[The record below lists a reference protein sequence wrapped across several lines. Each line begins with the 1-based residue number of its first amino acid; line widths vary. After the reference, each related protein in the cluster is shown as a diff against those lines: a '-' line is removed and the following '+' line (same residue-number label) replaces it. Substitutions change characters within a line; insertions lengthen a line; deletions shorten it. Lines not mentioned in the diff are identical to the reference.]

1 MKRIIVSF
9 LAAVVVLAVVL
20 TFSRFITQTGEI
32 LSKTRFNW
40 YEAKT
45 QKEIENGNALAEERL
60 EKKFYV
66 FVNGIFLDVGYD
78 WDGVIYV
85 PIRSISESLNW
96 QANWIPDLGV
106 IQLVKDEEEA
116 YVDIVNFFGKGYVS
130 LERLEELLKFEK
142 PMIHGGN
149 IEIYHPGVRIASIDI
164 GRVRRLT
171 FYMDGMKMT
180 DRAIEYQGQQYI
192 PSRIFAMS
200 LGRVFR
206 YDATQGLAYIDDN
219 TIEGIFV
226 DGDAYSTLE
235 QLKNVEDTG
244 ELTFEFRNLT
254 PSEDQLMPVISKG
267 PEEKVMALTFDDY
280 LGDKVW
286 PLLDVLDRYGVKG
299 TFFVIGN
306 SIEANKELLMEIS
319 ERGHELANHTW
330 DHYNNH
336 TLTDDEV
343 RAQLIST
350 QVLIHRYTGQKPR
363 YFRPP
368 GGYYDR
374 NMVRIAQDIGLQ
386 TVLWSLNS
394 TDADKK
400 NSAGRIKGV
409 VTQWAH
415 PGAIV
420 VMHLNR
426 ETTVDSLPGII
437 ATMKDRGYR
446 FVTVSEIIGKQ

>member
-1 MKRIIVSF
+1 MKRNFVAALTAL
-9 LAAVVVLAVVL
+9 LALVAILMA
-20 TFSRFITQTGEI
+20 SRFITQTGEI

-60 EKKFYV
+60 KKKFYV

-96 QANWIPDLGV
+96 QANWIADLGV
-106 IQLVKDEEEA
+106 IQLAKGEEEA

-130 LERLEELLKFEK
+130 LERLEELLRFER
-142 PMIHGGN
+142 PMIRGGN
-149 IEIYHPGVRIASIDI
+149 IEIYHPGIRISSIDI
-164 GRVRRLT
+164 GRVKRLE

-180 DRAIEYQGQQYI
+180 DRAVEYQGQQYI

-206 YDATQGLAYIDDN
+206 YDATQGIAYIDDN
-219 TIEGIFV
+219 PIEAIFV

-235 QLKNVEDTG
+235 QLEDVVDTG
-244 ELTFEFRNLT
+244 GLAFEFRKLT
-254 PSEDQLMPVISKG
+254 SSDDQLMPVISKG
-267 PEEKVMALTFDDY
+267 PEEKVMVLTFDDY

-306 SIEANKELLMEIS
+306 SIEANKELLKEIS

-336 TLTDDEV
+336 TLTDDEI

-350 QVLIHRYTGQKPR
+350 QVLIHRYTGQKSR

-426 ETTVDSLPGII
+426 ETTVEALPGII
-437 ATMKDRGYR
+437 ETMKDRGYK